1 MCIKRLICF
10 EIIDFVQ
17 FSSDANGGG
26 WWDSEMEGVDSEEVG
41 FSEVW
46 EGVGSTTFG
55 GIVDW
60 H

>member
-1 MCIKRLICF
+1 MVILI
-10 EIIDFVQ
+10 
-17 FSSDANGGG
+17 DANGGG
-26 WWDSEMEGVDSEEVG
+26 FWDSEMEGVDGEAVG

-55 GIVDW
+55 GVVDW